1 MLNCSCTF
9 KDSFQILLKE
19 VPPKLKLESCLWI
32 LVVVWLIAIVNHT
45 KKKLETQ
52 GTINPF
58 GLLNK
63 NQHSQQTTIWLQ
75 GMRH

>member
-45 KKKLETQ
+45 KK
-52 GTINPF
+52 N
-58 GLLNK
+58 
-63 NQHSQQTTIWLQ
+63 
-75 GMRH
+75 